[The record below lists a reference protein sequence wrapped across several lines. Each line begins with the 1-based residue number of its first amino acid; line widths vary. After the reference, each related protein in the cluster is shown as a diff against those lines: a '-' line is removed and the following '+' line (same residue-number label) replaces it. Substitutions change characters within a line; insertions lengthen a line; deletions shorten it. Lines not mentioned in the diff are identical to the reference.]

1 MNRNMIDQCKKSTTL
16 PVITHIKNT
25 PYTSVRFISLIKY
38 VFAIRGTNILGMQYG
53 QLGTNSNPMKF
64 YLVTFSN
71 QSSKNMKA
79 MLQCKIC
86 KPPQKYIL

>member
-1 MNRNMIDQCKKSTTL
+1 MNRNMIDHCKKSATL

-25 PYTSVRFISLIKY
+25 PYTSVWFISLIKY
-38 VFAIRGTNILGMQYG
+38 VFAIRGTNILGTQYG
-53 QLGTNSNPMKF
+53 QLGTNSNPTKF

-71 QSSKNMKA
+71 QSSKNMKV

>member
-1 MNRNMIDQCKKSTTL
+1 MNRNMLYHCKKSITL
-16 PVITHIKNT
+16 PVTTHTKNT
-25 PYTSVRFISLIKY
+25 PYASVWFISLIKY
-38 VFAIRGTNILGMQYG
+38 IFEIRGTNILGMQYG

-71 QSSKNMKA
+71 QSSENMKA